1 MYDSHSGKRLAMF
14 WNPIGDKVVRCNLCQ
29 HRCRIPEGRMG
40 VCGVRGNIDG
50 RLYTFVFE
58 KAVAVHVDPIEK
70 KPLFHVFPGSMAFSV
85 ATVGCNF
92 RCQFCQNWDISQLNT
107 FKKSSHEIKP
117 SDFPGE
123 YLPVNRI
130 IELTKSYGCKSI
142 AYTYT
147 EPTIFYEYA
156 FETAKLAHK
165 NGILNLFVT
174 NGYITPEALEHISP
188 YLDAANVDLKGFN
201 PQFYKKKIGARLDR
215 LLESLK
221 AYKKLG
227 IWLEVTTLVV
237 PGYDDDEK
245 NFHKIAQFIR
255 DELGV
260 ETPWHISRFFP
271 NYKMNDVPPTDIRIL
286 RKARKI
292 GLDEG
297 LRYVYS
303 GNVPGDEGEN
313 TYCYQCGK
321 LLIRRHGFEVVEN
334 NMVNGKCPRCGA
346 PIDGIGMD
354 HLQTRHS
361 NYWMV

>member
-1 MYDSHSGKRLAMF
+1 MYSSHDGKRLAMF
-14 WNPIGDKVVRCNLCQ
+14 WNPIGNKAVRCHLCQ

-40 VCGVRGNIDG
+40 VCSVRGNIDG
-50 RLYTFVFE
+50 RLYTFVYE

-70 KPLFHVFPGSMAFSV
+70 KPLFHVFPGSRAFSV

-92 RCQFCQNWDISQLNT
+92 RCRFCQNWDISQLNT
-107 FKKSSHEIKP
+107 FRKSSHDVKP

-123 YLPVNRI
+123 YLPANRI
-130 IELTKSYGCKSI
+130 VELAVSYGCDSI

-147 EPTIFYEYA
+147 EPTVYYEYA
-156 FETAKLAHK
+156 YDTAKIAHE
-165 NGILNLFVT
+165 NRILNLFIT

-188 YLDAANVDLKGFN
+188 YLDAANVDLKGFH
-201 PQFYKKKIGARLDR
+201 PEFYKKKIGARLDR

-221 AYKKLG
+221 AYKRLG

-237 PGYDDDEK
+237 PGYDDDPS
-245 NFHKIAQFIR
+245 NFYEIARFIR
-255 DELGV
+255 DELGP

-271 NYKMNDVPPTDIRIL
+271 NYKMKEVPSTDLKIL
-286 RKARKI
+286 KKARKI
-292 GLDEG
+292 GLEEG

-313 TYCYQCGK
+313 TYCYDCGK
-321 LLIRRHGFEVVEN
+321 LLIRRFGFEVVEN
-334 NMVNGKCPRCGA
+334 HLINGKCPRCSA

-354 HLQTRHS
+354 HLQVGRS
-361 NYWMV
+361 SYWLV

>member
-1 MYDSHSGKRLAMF
+1 MYSSHNGKRMAMF
-14 WNPIGDKVVRCNLCQ
+14 WNPIGKKVVRCNLCQ

-40 VCGVRGNIDG
+40 VCGVRGNING

-70 KPLFHVFPGSMAFSV
+70 KPLFHVFPGSRAFSV

-92 RCQFCQNWDISQLNT
+92 HCEFCQNWDISQMST
-107 FKKSSHEIKP
+107 FLKSAHEIKP

-123 YLPVNRI
+123 YLPAQKIVNLA
-130 IELTKSYGCKSI
+130 ENYSCKSI

-156 FETAKLAHK
+156 YETAKIAHER
-165 NGILNLFVT
+165 GLLNLFIT
-174 NGYITPEALEHISP
+174 NGYITKEALEHISP

-201 PQFYKKKIGARLDR
+201 PKFYTRKIGARLDK
-215 LLESLK
+215 LLQSLK
-221 AYKKLG
+221 WYKEFG
-227 IWLEVTTLVV
+227 VWLEVTTLVV
-237 PGYDDDEK
+237 PGYDDDEA
-245 NFHKIAQFIR
+245 NFHRIAQFIR
-255 DELGV
+255 DELGP

-271 NYKMNDVPPTDIRIL
+271 HYKMKDVAPTPIPVL
-286 RKARKI
+286 KKARQI
-292 GLDEG
+292 GLEEG

-313 TYCYQCGK
+313 TYCYKCGK
-321 LLIRRHGFEVVEN
+321 LLIRRYGFEVVEN
-334 NMVNGKCPRCGA
+334 HMVNGTCPRCGA
-346 PIDGIGMD
+346 PIDGIGME
-354 HLQTRHS
+354 HLEIGHS